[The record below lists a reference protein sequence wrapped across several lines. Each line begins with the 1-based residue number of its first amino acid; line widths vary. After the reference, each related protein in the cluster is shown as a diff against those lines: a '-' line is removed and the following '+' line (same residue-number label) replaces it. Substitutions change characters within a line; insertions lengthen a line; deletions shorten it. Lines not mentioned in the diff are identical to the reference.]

1 MAFDGITIA
10 ALTDELNTRL
20 SQGHIRKIAQPEA
33 DELLLT
39 IQTPAPARETL
50 RLKLSAN
57 ASLPLLYL
65 TSENKPSPL
74 TAPNFCMLLRKHLS
88 GSAITGVTQEGMERV
103 VRIHLSGKNELG
115 DEVAYS
121 LVIEIMGKHSN
132 IIFLNE
138 SDKIIDSIKHVNSLM
153 SSVRE
158 VLPGRDYFIPNT
170 MEKLSPDNVSI
181 KDWNQTIFNKP
192 TSVAK
197 AIAGSMSGISQ
208 IMAQELCYRAG
219 IDGDAPTASLNG
231 NDRSALMDEFRS
243 MMQILSGHEF
253 SPVIYYENDVPKEF
267 SVVSMKLFDGL
278 HSESDTS
285 PSAIVER
292 FYREKDSM
300 TRIRS
305 KSAELKSTVQT
316 HFERTAK
323 KLGILKKQL
332 ADTEKKDKYQIYG
345 ELITTYG

>member
-1 MAFDGITIA
+1 
-10 ALTDELNTRL
+10 
-20 SQGHIRKIAQPEA
+20 
-33 DELLLT
+33 
-39 IQTPAPARETL
+39 
-50 RLKLSAN
+50 
-57 ASLPLLYL
+57 
-65 TSENKPSPL
+65 
-74 TAPNFCMLLRKHLS
+74 
-88 GSAITGVTQEGMERV
+88 MERV

-253 SPVIYYENDVPKEF
+253 SPVIYYK
-267 SVVSMKLFDGL
+267 
-278 HSESDTS
+278 TS
-285 PSAIVER
+285 
-292 FYREKDSM
+292 
-300 TRIRS
+300 IRVRNALS
-305 KSAELKSTVQT
+305 GRLNS
-316 HFERTAK
+316 RR
-323 KLGILKKQL
+323 
-332 ADTEKKDKYQIYG
+332 
-345 ELITTYG
+345 